1 MGKKVSRETGRAP
14 VSPPWGWTGPGDS
27 QSPVQGRRGLC
38 GLGKHCLTPPPG
50 LGWDPPLSH
59 QRSPLRFPCF

>member
-1 MGKKVSRETGRAP
+1 MGKKASQEMGKAP
-14 VSPPWGWTGPGDS
+14 VSPGWTGPGDS
-27 QSPVQGRRGLC
+27 ESPVQGLRGLC
-38 GLGKHCLTPPPG
+38 GLGKRRLTPPPG